1 MDELERGE
9 LREDVNQLKVQMAQM
24 LEILQ
29 SLEKRNTDGTPS
41 AVNDEQVATP
51 SHPPGFPLIPMQL
64 QSSNPQGVLMPLTV
78 YPNIPIQP
86 PIINPQEV
94 HVPPFPPYG
103 LPPGF
108 VPPQATNPP
117 DGNTSTPTLNPTQPQ
132 GPHPNSIEN
141 PQTETPFP
149 VSSAPMVPPILNTQN
164 VSQPHSN
171 PVYVATNNPHGVSH
185 DTSNNSS
192 IGILQSMGKLEVL
205 EERLRTIE
213 GGSNYGLGNAS
224 ELCLVP
230 NVVIP
235 PKFKVPD
242 FDKYKGTTC
251 PKSHLTMYCRKM
263 ALYAQDENLLI
274 HFFQD
279 SLKGAASNWYTHLER
294 AHIRCWKDLA
304 DAFLK
309 QYKYNIDM
317 APDRLQ
323 LQNMT
328 KKDVESFKKHAQR
341 WRELSAQVDPP
352 LSEKEMV
359 ATFIDTLQSSFY
371 DRMIGSVSSNFSDI
385 VIIGERVENGIRS
398 GKITPN
404 SMEAVNMKK
413 PSTGIG
419 RKEEG
424 ETHVVTFNQQ
434 RFTQGKPN
442 PTYSNP
448 QPSFQTPFTNYPDV
462 ANTSHTPYPQPYHS
476 TTPYHSP
483 PPSQPQTFS
492 TVPSRPPQSW
502 AQNSNPNQRRTP
514 NNQERKPFK
523 FDPIP
528 MSYTELSPHLIQSSL
543 VVPCPMKPLEPPYPR
558 GFDVNAKCDYH
569 AGIMGH
575 STENCNALKFK

>member
-29 SLEKRNTDGTPS
+29 SLEKRNTDGNPS
-41 AVNDEQVATP
+41 VVNDEQVTTP
-51 SHPPGFPLIPMQL
+51 SHPPGFSPIPMQL

-86 PIINPQEV
+86 PITNPQEV

-117 DGNTSTPTLNPTQPQ
+117 DGNTSTPTLNHTQSQ
-132 GPHPNSIEN
+132 GPHPNSIES

-149 VSSAPMVPPILNTQN
+149 ISSAPMVPPILNSQS

-171 PVYVATNNPHGVSH
+171 PVYVAPNNSHGVSH
-185 DTSNNSS
+185 DTLNNSS

-205 EERLRTIE
+205 EERLRAIE

-263 ALYAQDENLLI
+263 ASYAQDENLLI

-279 SLKGAASNWYTHLER
+279 SLTGAASNWYTHLER

-328 KKDVESFKKHAQR
+328 KKDVESFKEYAQR

-404 SMEAVNMKK
+404 SMEA
-413 PSTGIG
+413 
-419 RKEEG
+419 
-424 ETHVVTFNQQ
+424 
-434 RFTQGKPN
+434 
-442 PTYSNP
+442 
-448 QPSFQTPFTNYPDV
+448 
-462 ANTSHTPYPQPYHS
+462 
-476 TTPYHSP
+476 
-483 PPSQPQTFS
+483 
-492 TVPSRPPQSW
+492 
-502 AQNSNPNQRRTP
+502 
-514 NNQERKPFK
+514 
-523 FDPIP
+523 
-528 MSYTELSPHLIQSSL
+528 
-543 VVPCPMKPLEPPYPR
+543 
-558 GFDVNAKCDYH
+558 
-569 AGIMGH
+569 
-575 STENCNALKFK
+575 